1 MAKTI
6 MIANDV
12 YEELKNIKMN
22 RSFSELI
29 REMVTSKDSK
39 KGSGLKE
46 CIGIIKEDKE
56 WKKNKK
62 ELDKEWKKWTKKYV

>member
-12 YEELKNIKMN
+12 YEKLKTLKKD

-29 REMVTSKDSK
+29 REKIISNEIK
-39 KGSGLKE
+39 KGSGLRE
-46 CIGIIKEDKE
+46 CLGTLKKDKE
-56 WKKNKK
+56 WEDTKKDLKK
-62 ELDKEWKKWTKKYV
+62 GWKNWTKKYV